1 MSENLNGEVGA
12 MTMEEQMPD
21 LRPAS
26 EILAE
31 PAEQPVMTAPD
42 LHTAGNF
49 GTEMA
54 AGNAKEELTE
64 AEKKIVESYVSQIDL
79 NNTQLVI
86 QYGAGAQKKIAD
98 FSENA
103 LNSVRTKDM
112 GEIGDLLTGL
122 VTDLKSF
129 EADEEKKGFLG
140 IFKRGQDKVNSL
152 MAKYD
157 KAENNV
163 NKVVKIMEGHQ
174 VTLLKDVA
182 MLDKM
187 YETNLAYYKDLT
199 LYIMAGKEKVELA
212 KTEELPKLLKKAE
225 ESGLPE
231 DAQAASDYASMIER
245 FEKKI
250 YDLELTR
257 NISLQ
262 MAPQIRLIQNN
273 DTMMSE
279 KIQSTLVN
287 TIPLWKSQMVIA
299 VGLNH
304 STEAAKAQREVSDM
318 TNDLLKKN
326 AEALKMATI
335 ESAKESERGIVD
347 IETLTHTNQT
357 LIDTLNEVVQIQ
369 ADGRTKRAEAEQEL
383 TRIENEMHSKL
394 IELSRVSGDQ
404 KVQ

>member
-1 MSENLNGEVGA
+1 MDENMNAAVMGGTQAAVA
-12 MTMEEQMPD
+12 
-21 LRPAS
+21 
-26 EILAE
+26 AE
-31 PAEQPVMTAPD
+31 PATSAIPEATLYESPFAPIEE
-42 LHTAGNF
+42 TKPANAGINF
-49 GTEMA
+49 GTELA
-54 AGNAKEELTE
+54 DIKTKTDLTPEEQ
-64 AEKKIVESYVSQIDL
+64 KVVDSYVSQIDL

-98 FSENA
+98 FSEGA
-103 LNSVRTKDM
+103 LNNVRTKDM
-112 GEIGDLLTGL
+112 GEIGEMLTGL
-122 VTDLKSF
+122 VAELKGFNS
-129 EADEEKKGFLG
+129 EEEKKGFLG
-140 IFKRGQDKVNSL
+140 IFRKGQAKVNDL
-152 MAKYD
+152 VARYD
-157 KAENNV
+157 KTEANV

-187 YETNLAYYKDLT
+187 YETNLTYYKNLT
-199 LYIMAGKEKVELA
+199 LYIIAGKEKLA
-212 KTEELPKLLKKAE
+212 IAKQQELPRLLKKAE

-231 DAQAASDYASMIER
+231 DSQAASDYASMIER

-257 NISLQ
+257 NISMQ

-299 VGLNH
+299 IGLNH
-304 STEAAKAQREVSDM
+304 STEAAKAQKDVTDM
-318 TNDLLKKN
+318 TNELLKKN
-326 AEALKMATI
+326 AEALKIATVA
-335 ESAKESERGIVD
+335 SAKEAERGIVD

-369 ADGRTKRAEAEQEL
+369 ADGRTKRAEAEKEL
-383 TRIENEMHSKL
+383 SRIETEMHNKL
-394 IELSRVSGDQ
+394 IELSKVSLQ
-404 KVQ
+404 

>member
-1 MSENLNGEVGA
+1 MDVNTNGSLTEGTAAEAVVPQAELYESPFAPLEEEKPAPAHTPVNYGTELSDIKTKSEL
-12 MTMEEQMPD
+12 TPEEQKVVD
-21 LRPAS
+21 
-26 EILAE
+26 
-31 PAEQPVMTAPD
+31 
-42 LHTAGNF
+42 
-49 GTEMA
+49 
-54 AGNAKEELTE
+54 
-64 AEKKIVESYVSQIDL
+64 SYVSQIDL
-79 NNTQLVI
+79 NNSQLVI

-98 FSENA
+98 FSEGA

-112 GEIGDLLTGL
+112 GQIGELLTGL
-122 VTDLKSF
+122 VGELKGF
-129 EADEEKKGFLG
+129 NNDEDKKGLFGL
-140 IFKRGQDKVNSL
+140 FKKGQEKASAL
-152 MAKYD
+152 LARYD
-157 KAENNV
+157 KAEANV
-163 NKVVKIMEGHQ
+163 NKVVKVMEGHQ

-187 YETNLAYYKDLT
+187 YETNLTYYKNLT
-199 LYIMAGKEKVELA
+199 LYILAGKEKLA
-212 KTEELPKLLKKAE
+212 IAKQEELPKLLKKAE

-231 DAQAASDYASMIER
+231 DSQAASDYASMIER

-257 NISLQ
+257 NISMQ

-299 VGLNH
+299 IGLNH
-304 STEAAKAQREVSDM
+304 SSEAAKAQKEVTDV
-318 TNDLLKKN
+318 TNEMLKKN
-326 AEALKMATI
+326 AEALKIATI

-369 ADGRTKRAEAEQEL
+369 ADGRAKRAEAEKEL
-383 TRIENEMHSKL
+383 SRIETEMHTKL
-394 IELSRVSGDQ
+394 IELSRASGQ
-404 KVQ
+404 Q

>member
-1 MSENLNGEVGA
+1 MDTNINEQATGGMAAQAQEMPSATLYESPFAPLEENK
-12 MTMEEQMPD
+12 
-21 LRPAS
+21 
-26 EILAE
+26 
-31 PAEQPVMTAPD
+31 PVEHAPMD
-42 LHTAGNF
+42 F
-49 GTEMA
+49 GTELA
-54 AGNAKEELTE
+54 DIKTKNDLTDEER
-64 AEKKIVESYVSQIDL
+64 KVVDSYVSQIDL
-79 NNTQLVI
+79 NNSQLVI

-98 FSENA
+98 FSEGA

-112 GEIGDLLTGL
+112 GEIGDMLTGL
-122 VTDLKSF
+122 VGELKGFSVG
-129 EADEEKKGFLG
+129 EEEKKGLLG
-140 IFKRGQDKVNSL
+140 LFKRGQEKANTL
-152 MAKYD
+152 IARYD
-157 KAENNV
+157 KAEANV
-163 NKVVKIMEGHQ
+163 NKVVKAMEGHQ

-187 YETNLAYYKDLT
+187 YETNLTYYKNLT
-199 LYIMAGKEKVELA
+199 LYIMAGKEKLA
-212 KTEELPKLLKKAE
+212 IAKSEELPKLLKKAE

-231 DAQAASDYASMIER
+231 DSQAASDYASMIER

-257 NISLQ
+257 NISMQ

-299 VGLNH
+299 IGLNH
-304 STEAAKAQREVSDM
+304 STEAAKAQKEVTDM
-318 TNDLLKKN
+318 TNELLKKN
-326 AEALKMATI
+326 AEALKIATI

-369 ADGRTKRAEAEQEL
+369 ADGRQKRAEAEKEL
-383 TRIENEMHSKL
+383 SRIETEMHNKL
-394 IELSRVSGDQ
+394 IELS
-404 KVQ
+404 KVTGQQ